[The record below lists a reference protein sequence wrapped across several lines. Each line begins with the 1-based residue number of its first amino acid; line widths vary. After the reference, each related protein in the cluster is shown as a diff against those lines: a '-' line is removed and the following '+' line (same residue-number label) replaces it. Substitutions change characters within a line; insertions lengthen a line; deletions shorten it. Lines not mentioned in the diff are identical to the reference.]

1 MRLEAQAKAGYYPT
15 PQEVILIIKS
25 LVQTSKKQHIRA
37 LDPCCGTGEALKDIT
52 EHLNSVDTYG
62 VELHKERAR
71 SASATLDH
79 VLESD
84 FTQSRISARTF
95 DLILLN
101 PPYDDDGPQRVEHQ
115 FLIRA
120 TKLLKASGT
129 LIYLV
134 PMHSLEKSAAF
145 LSANF
150 FNIEIASF
158 PRADYP
164 RFKPDHSHSQAKRSP
179 IPQPREPGKPC
190 ALRSATMKPEY
201 HKRTRVRPKH
211 PIIPEDFAISPII
224 ITTRSSKQT
233 SIMFIK
239 LVNVAKKAYEQMMEQ
254 GLWADGT
261 AKELFQ
267 PEEDK
272 PTLPLMPLR
281 VGHIATLTAAGML
294 NNIIL
299 GEGSRQDP
307 DKGTIFKKRG
317 CNRRN
322 GW

>member
-15 PQEVILIIKS
+15 PQAVVDIIKS

-71 SASATLDH
+71 SASAILDH

-150 FNIEIASF
+150 FEIQIASF
-158 PRADYP
+158 PRQDY
-164 RFKPDHSHSQAKRSP
+164 FK
-179 IPQPREPGKPC
+179 
-190 ALRSATMKPEY
+190 
-201 HKRTRVRPKH
+201 
-211 PIIPEDFAISPII
+211 F
-224 ITTRSSKQT
+224 KQ
-233 SIMFIK
+233 
-239 LVNVAKKAYEQMMEQ
+239 
-254 GLWADGT
+254 
-261 AKELFQ
+261 
-267 PEEDK
+267 
-272 PTLPLMPLR
+272 
-281 VGHIATLTAAGML
+281 
-294 NNIIL
+294 IIL
-299 GEGSRQDP
+299 TG
-307 DKGTIFKKRG
+307 KRKDHPSP
-317 CNRRN
+317 NDESLQTLAYAAQLQA
-322 GW
+322 